1 MSSVTAA
8 QWTAVAESRWY
19 RPLGDCYLSIN
30 DRYVM
35 QQLTRI
41 AFVLLFVVTLAL
53 GGCDLFDSDGGGDA
67 GDAGDSGDGT
77 ASVTLALDGAYA

>member
-1 MSSVTAA
+1 
-8 QWTAVAESRWY
+8 
-19 RPLGDCYLSIN
+19 
-30 DRYVM
+30 M